1 MEAVSVKGTRR
12 FVLAMA
18 RESSFVPLARG
29 ILAGIG
35 YEIVDEKDW
44 SERPELLHRRPEL
57 VIVDEHRR
65 AELEDDPTFSRT
77 PLLLITGK
85 KGAPRSG
92 GDGDGRVLGAIHRPA
107 GLHELYQ
114 VFQQVFESRP
124 RHSLRVPT
132 HLPARLRSGD
142 REWRGAVLSLSENGC
157 LLRSQEPL
165 HLGSDV
171 SISFQLPNSLEI
183 QTRAA
188 STYQLLPD
196 TGLVF
201 CRTEPSSRDAIRA
214 FVESALVA

>member
-1 MEAVSVKGTRR
+1 MEAVSLKAARR
-12 FVLAMA
+12 FVLAMT

-29 ILAGIG
+29 ILAGMG

-57 VIVDEHRR
+57 VIVDEHRW

-77 PLLLITGK
+77 PVLLITGK
-85 KGAPRSG
+85 KGAR
-92 GDGDGRVLGAIHRPA
+92 DTVGDGRVLGAIHRPA
-107 GLHELYQ
+107 GLHELFQ

-124 RHSLRVPT
+124 RNSLRVPT

-157 LLRSQEPL
+157 LLRSHEPL

-183 QTRAA
+183 ETRAA

-214 FVESALVA
+214 FVEAALVV